1 MLLQQVAAA
10 LTKLHCKGVV
20 HQDLHS
26 DNVLQALDGLQYKV
40 SDLGNAAFHEI
51 DGQPNELL
59 DSQRVQHPFMHL
71 ISLAQVCKISS
82 CLSLA

>member
-10 LTKLHCKGVV
+10 LGKLHAEGIV

-40 SDLGNAAFHEI
+40 SDLGNAAFNEI
-51 DGQPNELL
+51 EGQPNELL
-59 DSQRVQHPFMHL
+59 HS
-71 ISLAQVCKISS
+71 K
-82 CLSLA
+82 